1 LEGLSPS
8 LVFRLSSRQSA
19 KSSYHPIVP
28 VHSSALRIIPLGG
41 LGEFGKNMMAFEYG
55 DVIIVVDAGLMFPAD
70 DMPGIDLVIPDTSYL
85 LANLPK
91 VAAFILTHGHED
103 HIGALPYILPSLKA
117 PIYGTRLTLGL
128 VENKLREHRLLDA
141 ADLRVIDDAT
151 QIQLGT
157 FRIEFVHL
165 CHSIPDVVGVV
176 LHTPVGTV
184 VHITDYKFD
193 AHPVDG
199 RLTDED
205 KLRRLGD
212 AGVRLLLSDSTNVE
226 VAGYTPSEQELAKAL
241 DQLMAQA
248 PGRVIVATF
257 ASNISR
263 IQQVIDVATR
273 HGRMVGVTGR
283 SMLQNVRMA
292 TELGYL
298 RPPPGGLLT
307 PEQMNHLPPER
318 IAIVCTGTQGEPTSA
333 LVRMSQGQYRHLRIG
348 QGDTVIISASPIPGN
363 EKMIHRTLDN
373 LFRLGADIYYDEL
386 TEVHVSGHGSR
397 EDQKHLLR
405 LVRPEY
411 LIPIH
416 GEYRQLVLHARL
428 GREVGIPAENIFVIE
443 NGQAMTLDQEGL
455 RPAEPVNAGD
465 IFVDGLGDVG
475 SVVLRDRRHLGRNGF
490 LVIVIG
496 LDKTTGEVILGPEIL
511 SRGFVHTAEAGDLM
525 VAAKELAWKVLEQEE
540 MASAIAE
547 RLHTSLVDFCQR
559 KTGRRPMVIPL
570 VVEI

>member
-1 LEGLSPS
+1 LTFVDSY
-8 LVFRLSSRQSA
+8 SSS
-19 KSSYHPIVP
+19 
-28 VHSSALRIIPLGG
+28 LRIIPLGG

-55 DVIIVVDAGLMFPAD
+55 DAIVVVDAGLMFPAD
-70 DMPGIDLVIPDTSYL
+70 DMPGIDLVIPDPGYL
-85 LANLPK
+85 VANLPK

-103 HIGALPYILPSLKA
+103 HIGALPYLLPQIKA

-128 VENKLREHRLLDA
+128 VENKLREHRLLDG

-151 QIQLGT
+151 QIQVGA
-157 FRIEFVHL
+157 FRIEFVHV

-176 LHTPVGTV
+176 LHTPVGIV

-199 RLTDED
+199 RWTDEA

-226 VAGYTPSEQELAKAL
+226 VAGYTPSEQELTKVL
-241 DQLMAQA
+241 DQLMGQA
-248 PGRVIVATF
+248 SGRVIVATF

-263 IQQVIDVATR
+263 IQQVIDVAVR
-273 HGRMVGVTGR
+273 HGRLVGVTGR

-298 RPPPGGLLT
+298 RPPAGGFLT

-318 IAIVCTGTQGEPTSA
+318 VAIVCTGTQGEPTSA

-348 QGDTVIISASPIPGN
+348 KGDTIIISASPIPGN
-363 EKMIHRTLDN
+363 EKTIHRILDN

-405 LVRPEY
+405 LLRPEY

-428 GREVGIPAENIFVIE
+428 AREMGIPAENIFVIE
-443 NGQAMTLDQEGL
+443 NGQVMTLDRQGL
-455 RPAEPVNAGD
+455 RPAETVNAGD
-465 IFVDGLGDVG
+465 IFVDGLGDVA
-475 SVVLRDRRHLGRNGF
+475 SVVLRDRRHLGRDGF
-490 LVIVIG
+490 LVVVLG
-496 LDKTTGEVILGPEIL
+496 LDKATGEVVLGPEIL
-511 SRGFVHTAEAGDLM
+511 SRGFVHTAEAGELIA
-525 VAAKELAWKVLEQEE
+525 AAKELVGKVLAQEE
-540 MASAIAE
+540 TAAEIAGRVHAS
-547 RLHTSLVDFCQR
+547 LLDFCQR
-559 KTGRRPMVIPL
+559 RTGRRPMVIPL

>member
-1 LEGLSPS
+1 MPF
-8 LVFRLSSRQSA
+8 VN
-19 KSSYHPIVP
+19 SY
-28 VHSSALRIIPLGG
+28 SDFLRIIPLGG

-85 LANLPK
+85 LANLSK

-103 HIGALPYILPSLKA
+103 HIGALPYVLPQIKA
-117 PIYGTRLTLGL
+117 PLYGTRLTLGL
-128 VENKLREHRLLDA
+128 VENKLREYRLLDG
-141 ADLRVIDDAT
+141 ADLRLIDDAT
-151 QIQLGT
+151 QIQLGA
-157 FRIEFVHL
+157 FRIEFVHV

-176 LHTPVGTV
+176 LHTPVGMV

-199 RLTDED
+199 RLTDEV

-248 PGRVIVATF
+248 SGRVIVATF

-263 IQQVIDVATR
+263 IQQVIDVAVR
-273 HGRMVGVTGR
+273 HGRLVGVTGR

-298 RPPPGGLLT
+298 RPPAGGLLT

-318 IAIVCTGTQGEPTSA
+318 VAIVCTGTQGEPTSA

-348 QGDTVIISASPIPGN
+348 KGDTVIISASPIPGN

-405 LVRPEY
+405 LLRPEY

-428 GREVGIPAENIFVIE
+428 AREMGIPAENIFVIE
-443 NGQAMTLDQEGL
+443 NGQVMSLDRQGL
-455 RPAEPVNAGD
+455 RPAEVVNTGD

-490 LVIVIG
+490 LVVVIG
-496 LDKTTGEVILGPEIL
+496 RDETTGEIILGPEIL
-511 SRGFVHTAEAGDLM
+511 SRGFVHTAEEGELIA
-525 VAAKELAWKVLEQEE
+525 AAKALVGKLLEQEE
-540 MASAIAE
+540 TAAEIAE
-547 RLHTSLVDFCQR
+547 RVRASLLDFCQR
-559 KTGRRPMVIPL
+559 RTGRRPMIIPL
-570 VVEI
+570 VVEL

>member
-1 LEGLSPS
+1 M
-8 LVFRLSSRQSA
+8 SA
-19 KSSYHPIVP
+19 
-28 VHSSALRIIPLGG
+28 HSTALRIIPLGG

-85 LANLPK
+85 LDNLPK

-103 HIGALPYILPSLKA
+103 HIGALPYILPQIKA

-141 ADLRVIDDAT
+141 ADLRVIDEAM
-151 QIQLGT
+151 QIQLGA
-157 FRIEFVHL
+157 FRLEFVHL

-184 VHITDYKFD
+184 LHVTDYKFD

-241 DQLMAQA
+241 DHLMGQA

-263 IQQVIDVATR
+263 IQQVIDVAIR
-273 HGRMVGVTGR
+273 HGRLVGVTGR
-283 SMLQNVRMA
+283 SMIQNVRMA

-298 RPPPGGLLT
+298 RPPAGGLLT
-307 PEQMNHLPPER
+307 PEQMSHLPPER
-318 IAIVCTGTQGEPTSA
+318 VAIVCTGTQGEPTSA

-428 GREVGIPAENIFVIE
+428 AREVGIPAENVFVIE
-443 NGQAMTLDQEGL
+443 NGQVMTLDGEGL
-455 RPAEPVNAGD
+455 RPAELVNAGD
-465 IFVDGLGDVG
+465 IFVDGLGDVA
-475 SVVLRDRRHLGRNGF
+475 SAVLRDRRHLGRDGF
-490 LVIVIG
+490 LVVVIG
-496 LDKTTGEVILGPEIL
+496 LDKTTGEVLLGPEIL
-511 SRGFVHTAEAGDLM
+511 SRGFVHMAEAGDL
-525 VAAKELAWKVLEQEE
+525 VTSAKELVWKILEQEE
-540 MASAIAE
+540 TAQEIAD
-547 RLHTSLVDFCQR
+547 RAHTALVDFCQR
-559 KTGRRPMVIPL
+559 TTGRRPMVIPL
-570 VVEI
+570 VVEM

>member
-1 LEGLSPS
+1 MSF
-8 LVFRLSSRQSA
+8 VN
-19 KSSYHPIVP
+19 SY
-28 VHSSALRIIPLGG
+28 SDSLRIIPLGG

-103 HIGALPYILPSLKA
+103 HIGALPYLLPQIKA
-117 PIYGTRLTLGL
+117 PLYGTRLTLGL
-128 VENKLREHRLLDA
+128 VENKLREHRLLDG
-141 ADLRVIDDAT
+141 ADLRLIDDAT
-151 QIQLGT
+151 QIQVGAL
-157 FRIEFVHL
+157 RVEFVHV

-199 RLTDED
+199 RLTDEA

-241 DQLMAQA
+241 DHLIGQA

-263 IQQVIDVATR
+263 IQQVIDVAVR
-273 HGRMVGVTGR
+273 HGRLVGVTGR

-298 RPPPGGLLT
+298 RPPAGGLLT

-318 IAIVCTGTQGEPTSA
+318 VAIVCTGTQGEPTSA

-348 QGDTVIISASPIPGN
+348 KGDTIIISASPIPGN
-363 EKMIHRTLDN
+363 EKTIHRILDN

-397 EDQKHLLR
+397 EDQKHLLG
-405 LVRPEY
+405 LLRPEY

-428 GREVGIPAENIFVIE
+428 AREMGIPAENIFVIE
-443 NGQAMTLDQEGL
+443 NGQVMTLDRRGL
-455 RPAEPVNAGD
+455 RPAEVVDTGD

-490 LVIVIG
+490 LVVVIG
-496 LDKTTGEVILGPEIL
+496 RDATTGEVILGPEIL
-511 SRGFVHTAEAGDLM
+511 SRGFVHTAEAGELIA
-525 VAAKELAWKVLEQEE
+525 AAKELVGKLLQQEE
-540 MASAIAE
+540 TAAEITGRVHAS
-547 RLHTSLVDFCQR
+547 LLDFCQR
-559 KTGRRPMVIPL
+559 RTGRRPMIIPL

>member
-1 LEGLSPS
+1 MTFVDSY
-8 LVFRLSSRQSA
+8 SSS
-19 KSSYHPIVP
+19 
-28 VHSSALRIIPLGG
+28 LRIIPLGG

-70 DMPGIDLVIPDTSYL
+70 DMSGIDLVIPDTSYL
-85 LANLPK
+85 LANLSR

-103 HIGALPYILPSLKA
+103 HIGALPYVLPQIKA

-128 VENKLREHRLLDA
+128 VENKLREQRLWDG

-151 QIQLGT
+151 QIQVGA
-157 FRIEFVHL
+157 FRLEFVHV

-193 AHPVDG
+193 PHPVDG
-199 RLTDED
+199 RLTDEA

-241 DQLMAQA
+241 DHLMAQA

-263 IQQVIDVATR
+263 IQQVFAVAAR
-273 HGRMVGVTGR
+273 HGRLVGVTGR

-298 RPPPGGLLT
+298 RPPAGGVLT

-318 IAIVCTGTQGEPTSA
+318 VTIVCTGTQGEPTSA

-348 QGDTVIISASPIPGN
+348 KGDTVIISASPIPGN

-405 LVRPEY
+405 LLRPEY

-428 GREVGIPAENIFVIE
+428 AREAGIPAANIFVIE
-443 NGQAMTLDQEGL
+443 NGQVMTLDHRGL
-455 RPAEPVNAGD
+455 RPAEVVNTGD
-465 IFVDGLGDVG
+465 VFVDGLGDVA
-475 SVVLRDRRHLGRNGF
+475 SVVLRERRHLGRNGF
-490 LVIVIG
+490 FVVVIG
-496 LDKTTGEVILGPEIL
+496 LDEATGEVILGPEIL
-511 SRGFVHTAEAGDLM
+511 SRGFVHMDEASELIA
-525 VAAKELAWKVLEQEE
+525 AAKELVWKVLAQEE
-540 MASAIAE
+540 TTSAIAE
-547 RLHTSLVDFCQR
+547 RVQASLLDFCQR
-559 KTGRRPMVIPL
+559 RTGRRPMIIPL
-570 VVEI
+570 VLAM

>member
-1 LEGLSPS
+1 
-8 LVFRLSSRQSA
+8 
-19 KSSYHPIVP
+19 
-28 VHSSALRIIPLGG
+28 
-41 LGEFGKNMMAFEYG
+41 MMAFEYG

-103 HIGALPYILPSLKA
+103 HIGALPYLLPQIKA
-117 PIYGTRLTLGL
+117 PLYGTRLTLGL
-128 VENKLREHRLLDA
+128 VENKLREHRLLDG
-141 ADLRVIDDAT
+141 ADLRLIDDAT
-151 QIQLGT
+151 QIQVGAL
-157 FRIEFVHL
+157 RVEFVHV

-199 RLTDED
+199 RLTDEA

-241 DQLMAQA
+241 DHLIGQA

-263 IQQVIDVATR
+263 IQQVIDVAVR
-273 HGRMVGVTGR
+273 HGRLVGVTGR

-298 RPPPGGLLT
+298 RPPAGGLLT

-318 IAIVCTGTQGEPTSA
+318 VAIVCTGTQGEPTSA

-348 QGDTVIISASPIPGN
+348 KGDTIIISASPIPGN
-363 EKMIHRTLDN
+363 EKTIHRILDN

-397 EDQKHLLR
+397 EDQKHLLG
-405 LVRPEY
+405 LLRPEY

-428 GREVGIPAENIFVIE
+428 AREIGIPAENIFVIE
-443 NGQAMTLDQEGL
+443 NGQVMTLDRQGL
-455 RPAEPVNAGD
+455 RPAEVVDTGD

-490 LVIVIG
+490 LVVVIG
-496 LDKTTGEVILGPEIL
+496 RDATTGEVILGPEIL
-511 SRGFVHTAEAGDLM
+511 SRGFVHTAEAGELIA
-525 VAAKELAWKVLEQEE
+525 AAKELVGKLLQQEE
-540 MASAIAE
+540 TAAEITGRVHAS
-547 RLHTSLVDFCQR
+547 LLDFCQR
-559 KTGRRPMVIPL
+559 RTGRRPMIIPL

>member
-1 LEGLSPS
+1 LS
-8 LVFRLSSRQSA
+8 FA
-19 KSSYHPIVP
+19 NSY
-28 VHSSALRIIPLGG
+28 SDSLRIIPLGG

-103 HIGALPYILPSLKA
+103 HIGALPYLLPQIKA
-117 PIYGTRLTLGL
+117 PLYGTRLTLGL
-128 VENKLREHRLLDA
+128 VENKLREHRLLDG
-141 ADLRVIDDAT
+141 ADLRLIDDAT
-151 QIQLGT
+151 QIQVGAL
-157 FRIEFVHL
+157 RVEFVHV

-199 RLTDED
+199 RLTDEA

-241 DQLMAQA
+241 DHLIGQA

-263 IQQVIDVATR
+263 IQQVIDVAVR
-273 HGRMVGVTGR
+273 HGRLVGVTGR

-298 RPPPGGLLT
+298 RPPAGGLLT

-318 IAIVCTGTQGEPTSA
+318 VAIVCTGTQGEPTSA

-348 QGDTVIISASPIPGN
+348 KGDTIIISASPIPGN
-363 EKMIHRTLDN
+363 EKTIHRILDN

-397 EDQKHLLR
+397 EDQKHLLG
-405 LVRPEY
+405 LLRPEY

-428 GREVGIPAENIFVIE
+428 AREMGIPAENIFVIE
-443 NGQAMTLDQEGL
+443 NGQVMTLDRQGL
-455 RPAEPVNAGD
+455 RPAEVVDTGD

-490 LVIVIG
+490 LVVVIG
-496 LDKTTGEVILGPEIL
+496 RDATTGEVILGPEIL
-511 SRGFVHTAEAGDLM
+511 SRGFVHTAEAGELIA
-525 VAAKELAWKVLEQEE
+525 AAKELVGKLLQQEE
-540 MASAIAE
+540 TAAEITGRVHAS
-547 RLHTSLVDFCQR
+547 LLDFCQR
-559 KTGRRPMVIPL
+559 RTGRRPMIIPL